1 VDDAYK
7 WKKVNVAACGQSHPM
22 TVELPIIA
30 STILD
35 FLQPCRIWQL
45 SVANLKLG
53 AVETYGVLIFWTEG
67 QQVLSILEMGTLRGW
82 VQKLREG

>member
-1 VDDAYK
+1 MDDAFK

-53 AVETYGVLIFWTEG
+53 AVQTYRVLIFWTEG
-67 QQVLSILEMGTLRGW
+67 QQVLSILEMGTLQGW